1 MAKGTTNSKGNIKL
15 KMTNMKEKL
24 LEKIKQWIINIIIVS
39 IVFIAL
45 GLVYLNV
52 EKINSLKALK
62 GYESIAY
69 DFISVGTVMILSSVA
84 LLNIKIIFNATVF
97 MAENLLDVIKYVLKF
112 LVEKV
117 NSSKNAET
125 KENCYE
131 IDFAKKNIETIPEKK
146 QEEPLHINKDCPP
159 ITLLESNNAKE
170 DINDDGLKKEL
181 IWCFQKYDLDYIKI
195 EKVLNG
201 PAITRFIANIGDE
214 RISQVTKYEKE
225 IAMTLGVDY
234 ITIKPDKDGLCF
246 EIPNK
251 VRRMIYHR
259 DVLMEVLNLPTK
271 TLEIP
276 IGRTAIGEIQTL
288 NIAKC
293 PHILIAG
300 QTGGGKSVCVNTII
314 TSLILKNTPEKM
326 KLILIDPKVVELSN
340 YNGIPHLIFPVIT
353 DPKRAAKGLEWAVEE
368 MGKRY
373 KAFAKAG
380 VRDIDRY
387 NEKNNGNCME
397 KIVIVIDELADLMLL
412 VGEVV
417 EESIQRLGQLARA
430 AGIHL
435 IVATQRPSMDVVT
448 GVIKANLAA
457 RIAFAVQDNTNSRII
472 LDQAGAEK
480 LLGNG
485 DGYLFTTEMR
495 NPERFQGSYISDRE
509 IDKIIDWWKK
519 RALNYT
525 EGDMESIDISN
536 TKNTDEIYNNYLGVS
551 NKMDDEENMG
561 NITNYSDK
569 DLIVRI
575 YVNEI
580 AYRSDDETLILPSTN
595 VIRGQLGIRKEDLLR
610 ILKEMEKEG
619 VIEMTGT
626 GRGSKTYIRI
636 SQIEAY
642 EFLKKFNPKALKE

>member
-1 MAKGTTNSKGNIKL
+1 MAKDTINSKEKINS
-15 KMTNMKEKL
+15 KMTNIKEKL
-24 LEKIKQWIINIIIVS
+24 FEKIKQWLINIIIVS
-39 IVFIAL
+39 AVFIAL
-45 GLVYLNV
+45 GLVYFNV
-52 EKINSLKALK
+52 KKINSFKLLK
-62 GYESIAY
+62 GYESIAN
-69 DFISVGTVMILSSVA
+69 DFIIVGGIMIVTSVA
-84 LLNIKIIFNATVF
+84 LLNIEAIFKLIACMFNYII
-97 MAENLLDVIKYVLKF
+97 DGIKWALVF
-112 LVEKV
+112 LVRKIQSAKSTEDEKEL
-117 NSSKNAET
+117 KNYG
-125 KENCYE
+125 NNLN
-131 IDFAKKNIETIPEKK
+131 KKNTALQPEA
-146 QEEPLHINKDCPP
+146 PLYINQSCPP
-159 ITLLESNNAKE
+159 ITMLENHDTKE
-170 DINDDGLKKEL
+170 DINENNLRKEL
-181 IWCFQKYDLDYIKI
+181 LWCFQKYDLDYIRIK
-195 EKVLNG
+195 KVLKG
-201 PAITRFIANIGDE
+201 PSITRFIADIGDG
-214 RISQVTKYEKE
+214 RISQITKFEKE

-234 ITIKPDKDGLCF
+234 ISIKSDKDGLCF

-251 VRRMIYHR
+251 VRSIIYHR
-259 DVLMEVLNLPTK
+259 DVLMEILNLPTK

-276 IGRTAIGEIQTL
+276 IGRTATGELQIL

-340 YNGIPHLIFPVIT
+340 YNGIPHLVFPVIT
-353 DPKRAAKGLEWAVEE
+353 DPKKAAAGLEWAVEE
-368 MGKRY
+368 MGRRY
-373 KAFAKAG
+373 KVFAKAG

-387 NEKNNGNCME
+387 NEKTNLLME
-397 KIVIVIDELADLMLL
+397 KIVIIIDELADLMLL
-412 VGEVV
+412 VGEIV
-417 EESIQRLGQLARA
+417 EENIQRLGQLARA

-435 IVATQRPSMDVVT
+435 IVATQRPSSDVVT

-495 NPERFQGSYISDRE
+495 KPERFQGSYISD
-509 IDKIIDWWKK
+509 DDVNKIINWWKK
-519 RALNYT
+519 KASKYT
-525 EGDMESIDISN
+525 EEDIESIDISN
-536 TKNTDEIYNNYLGVS
+536 TETTDDTYNNYFEPS
-551 NKMDDEENMG
+551 NRTNDEDNISS
-561 NITNYSDK
+561 ITNYSDK

-595 VIRGQLGIRKEDLLR
+595 VIREQLGIRKEDLLR
-610 ILKEMEKEG
+610 ILKEMEKESL
-619 VIEMTGT
+619 IEMTGT